1 MTATF
6 FFAKCL
12 FYLAKRDGA
21 IYVVSVA
28 NRIGILVHP
37 SLPAREARSARR
49 VVRGRRRRERL
60 AEVAKGP

>member
-37 SLPAREARSARR
+37 
-49 VVRGRRRRERL
+49 
-60 AEVAKGP
+60 